1 MNFCFLSMIEIL
13 LAIPV
18 IMMVIAKIIDMFN
31 KTAVKIPKE
40 PLSGIVDGRGKSIQ
54 PLNPSEDMYIIT
66 IYFNRRIISVV
77 PSHTE
82 TLCDL
87 GLQSCIKGVTK
98 YCIEPSSIKDQAV

>member
-1 MNFCFLSMIEIL
+1 MIEII
-13 LAIPV
+13 LAIPIV
-18 IMMVIAKIIDMFN
+18 VMIFAKIIDMFS

-40 PLSGIVDGRGKSIQ
+40 PISGIIDGRGKSIKQ
-54 PLNPSEDMYIIT
+54 LNPLDDMYNILV
-66 IYFNRRIISVV
+66 YFKRRIISVV

-98 YCIEPSSIKDQAV
+98 YCIKPRSIKDQAV